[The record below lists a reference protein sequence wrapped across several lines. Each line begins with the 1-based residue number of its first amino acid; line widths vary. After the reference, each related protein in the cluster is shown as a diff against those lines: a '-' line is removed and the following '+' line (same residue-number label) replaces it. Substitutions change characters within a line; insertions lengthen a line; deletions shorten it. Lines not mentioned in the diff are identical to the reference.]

1 MSLGGT
7 AQGARKGPTKLWLP
21 IVLVVGVV
29 VGLALSYVVPEP
41 FGYRMF
47 GYDFVGRFRE
57 SLILHMILSTVS
69 IALLFSLI
77 VIYLRVYADTGARF
91 ALGILVVM
99 FALLIQSL
107 FQYPLLL
114 SLFGN
119 YPLEFGPFLSSA
131 DLFTIGAYSVFLYL
145 SLE

>member
-1 MSLGGT
+1 M
-7 AQGARKGPTKLWLP
+7 KGPTKLWLP
-21 IVLVVGVV
+21 VVIVVGVV

-47 GYDFVGRFRE
+47 GFDFANRFRE

-114 SLFGN
+114 GLFGN
-119 YPLEFGPFLSSA
+119 YPLEFGPLLSSA
-131 DLFTIGAYSVFLYL
+131 DLFTIAAYSVFLYL